1 MIRTFLSTVWEKLSA
16 SYWFLPS
23 LLALGAIGL
32 SALTLHI
39 DKSVNTESARHAAWI
54 WAGGPEGARNVLA
67 TIASSTITVA
77 GVVFSITVVTLTL
90 ASSQF
95 GPRLLRNFMNDWGTQ
110 TVLGAFVATF
120 LYCLLVL
127 RAIRGTDNLTV
138 VPFLSVTCGVI
149 FALVSVGFL
158 IFFIHHISSS
168 IIAEN
173 VIARVASEL
182 RNQIDTLF
190 PEKAGRGANDNEESE
205 LPEEFQRHP
214 GRVHSHRSGFIEAIA
229 MERLLELAQ
238 ERDLIIRLVRRP
250 GDFLAECQL
259 LAEVV
264 PAAKLDDGLRD
275 EIRDAIFFGKQ
286 RTPTQDIEY
295 SIDQLVE
302 VAVRALSPGVNDP
315 FTAITCIEWLG
326 DALIRV
332 GGRKIPSRWRCDSK
346 GKLRI
351 VTDATDFAGI
361 ARSSLSQIRQYGTHS
376 VAVTIRLLDVLERVA
391 PHLMRQS
398 DRRTLCDHARWI
410 RDDGIAG
417 AINANDQKDIDER
430 YRMAIAALREA
441 PIESGKADG

>member
-1 MIRTFLSTVWEKLSA
+1 MIKTFLSTFWEKLST
-16 SYWFLPS
+16 SYWFLPT

-39 DKSVNTESARHAAWI
+39 DNSVNATWARHTAWI

-127 RAIRGTDNLTV
+127 RAIRGTDNLTI
-138 VPFLSVTCGVI
+138 VPFLSVTCGVV

-182 RNQIDTLF
+182 QNQIDALY
-190 PEKAGRGANDNEESE
+190 PEKAGRAADDDEQRE
-205 LPEEFQRHP
+205 LPEEFRRRPRLIQ
-214 GRVHSHRSGFIEAIA
+214 SHRSGFIEAIA

-238 ERDLIIRLVRRP
+238 KRGLIIRLHRRP
-250 GDFLAECQL
+250 GEFLAESEL

-264 PAAKLDDGLRD
+264 PAAGLDDELCG
-275 EIRDAIFFGKQ
+275 EIRGTIFFGRR

-302 VAVRALSPGVNDP
+302 VAVRALSPGINDP
-315 FTAITCIEWLG
+315 FTAISCIEWLG
-326 DALIRV
+326 DALIRIA
-332 GGRKIPSRWRCDSK
+332 GREIPSRWRYDSE

-361 ARSSLSQIRQYGTHS
+361 ARAALSQIRQYGTRS
-376 VAVTIRLLDVLERVA
+376 VAVTVRLLEVLTRVG
-391 PHLMRQS
+391 PHLVRQN
-398 DRRTLCDHARWI
+398 DRRILLDHAQWI
-410 RDDGIAG
+410 RDDGVAR
-417 AINANDQKDIDER
+417 AENTNDQQDIDER
-430 YRMAIAALREA
+430 YRTAMAALRGA
-441 PIESGKADG
+441 QNQIG

>member
-1 MIRTFLSTVWEKLSA
+1 MIKTFLSTVWEKLST
-16 SYWFLPS
+16 SYWFLPT
-23 LLALGAIGL
+23 LLALGAICL
-32 SALTLHI
+32 SALTLRI
-39 DKSVNTESARHAAWI
+39 DQSINSQWARHASWV

-138 VPFLSVTCGVI
+138 VPFLSVTCGVV

-158 IFFIHHISSS
+158 IFFIHHISTS

-173 VIARVASEL
+173 VIARVASKLQNE
-182 RNQIDTLF
+182 IDSLY
-190 PEKAGRGANDNEESE
+190 PEKAGDAPDDERHE
-205 LPEEFQRHP
+205 LPEEFRRQP
-214 GRVHSHRSGFIEAIA
+214 GFIHSRRSGFIEAIA
-229 MERLLELAQ
+229 MEKLLGVAQ
-238 ERDLIIRLVRRP
+238 KRDLIIRLRRRP
-250 GDFLAECQL
+250 GDFVADSEL

-264 PAAKLDDGLRD
+264 PAAQLDDKLCE
-275 EIRDAIFFGKQ
+275 EIRDTVFFGKQ

-302 VAVRALSPGVNDP
+302 VAVRALSPGINDP

-332 GGRKIPSRWRCDSK
+332 AGREIPSRWRYDTED
-346 GKLRI
+346 KLRI
-351 VTDATDFAGI
+351 ITDATDFAGI
-361 ARSSLSQIRQYGTHS
+361 ARAALSQIRQYGTQS
-376 VAVTIRLLDVLERVA
+376 VSVTIRMLDVLTRVG
-391 PHLMRQS
+391 PHLVRQN
-398 DRRTLCDHARWI
+398 DRRILLDHARWI
-410 RDDGIAG
+410 RDDGVAK
-417 AINANDQKDIDER
+417 AENANDQKDIDDR
-430 YRMAIAALREA
+430 YRTALSALRGA
-441 PIESGKADG
+441 QPQAGTKNC

>member
-1 MIRTFLSTVWEKLSA
+1 MIKTFLSTVWEKVST
-16 SYWFLPS
+16 SYWFLPT
-23 LLALGAIGL
+23 LLALCAIGL

-39 DKSVNTESARHAAWI
+39 DNSVNAAWARQTAWV

-138 VPFLSVTCGVI
+138 VPFLSVTCGLI
-149 FALVSVGFL
+149 FAVVSVGFL

-182 RNQIDTLF
+182 QNEIDVLY
-190 PEKAGRGANDNEESE
+190 PEKAGRGVNDDEQREVS
-205 LPEEFQRHP
+205 EEFRHHP
-214 GRVHSHRSGFIEAIA
+214 GLIHSRRSGFIQAIA
-229 MERLLELAQ
+229 MESLLELAQ
-238 ERDLIIRLVRRP
+238 KRDLLIRLRCRP
-250 GDFLAECQL
+250 GNFLAEFEL

-264 PAAKLDDGLRD
+264 PGARLDDELCD
-275 EIRDAIFFGKQ
+275 EIRGTIFFGKR

-302 VAVRALSPGVNDP
+302 VAVRALSPGINDP

-332 GGRKIPSRWRCDSK
+332 AGREIPSRWRCDSK

-361 ARSSLSQIRQYGTHS
+361 ARAALSQIRQYGTRS
-376 VAVTIRLLDVLERVA
+376 VAVTIRLLEVLARVG
-391 PHLMRQS
+391 PHLVRQN
-398 DRRTLCDHARWI
+398 DRQILLDHAQWI
-410 RDDGIAG
+410 RNDGVAQ
-417 AINANDQKDIDER
+417 AENANDQEDIDKR
-430 YRMAIAALREA
+430 YQKATAALR
-441 PIESGKADG
+441 GTQNQVG

>member
-1 MIRTFLSTVWEKLSA
+1 MIKTFLSTLWEKLST
-16 SYWFLPS
+16 SYWFLPTA
-23 LLALGAIGL
+23 LALCAIGL
-32 SALTLHI
+32 SALTLRI
-39 DKSVNTESARHAAWI
+39 DRSVNTQWARHAAWV

-127 RAIRGTDNLTV
+127 RAIRGTANLTV
-138 VPFLSVTCGVI
+138 VPFLSVTCGVV

-173 VIARVASEL
+173 VAARVASEL
-182 RNQIDTLF
+182 QNEINVLY
-190 PEKAGRGANDNEESE
+190 PEKAGHAANENEQRE
-205 LPEEFQRHP
+205 LPEEFRRRP
-214 GRVHSHRSGFIEAIA
+214 GLIHSHRSGFIQAIA
-229 MERLLELAQ
+229 MDSLLELAQ
-238 ERDLIIRLVRRP
+238 KRDLIIRLGRRP
-250 GDFLAECQL
+250 GQFLAGSEL

-264 PAAKLDDGLRD
+264 PAARLDDELCD
-275 EIRDAIFFGKQ
+275 EIRGTIFFGQ
-286 RTPTQDIEY
+286 RRTPTQDIEY

-302 VAVRALSPGVNDP
+302 VAVRALSPGINDP

-332 GGRKIPSRWRCDSK
+332 AGREIPSRWRCDSK

-351 VTDATDFAGI
+351 ITEATDFAGI
-361 ARSSLSQIRQYGTHS
+361 ARAALSQIRQYGTRS
-376 VAVTIRLLDVLERVA
+376 VAVTIRMLEVLARVG
-391 PHLMRQS
+391 PHLVRQN
-398 DRRTLCDHARWI
+398 DRRILLHHARWI
-410 RDDGIAG
+410 RDDGVAK
-417 AINANDQKDIDER
+417 AENANDQEDINER
-430 YRMAIAALREA
+430 YRNAVTALRGA
-441 PIESGKADG
+441 QIEPENADP

>member
-1 MIRTFLSTVWEKLSA
+1 MIKTFLSTLWEKLST
-16 SYWFLPS
+16 SYWFLPTV
-23 LLALGAIGL
+23 LALCAIGL
-32 SALTLHI
+32 SALTLRL
-39 DKSVNTESARHAAWI
+39 DQSVNTQWARHATWV

-77 GVVFSITVVTLTL
+77 GVVFSITIVTLTL

-127 RAIRGTDNLTV
+127 RAIRGTDDLTV

-158 IFFIHHISSS
+158 IFFIHHISTS

-173 VIARVASEL
+173 VIARVACEL
-182 RNQIDTLF
+182 QHQIDSLY
-190 PEKAGRGANDNEESE
+190 PEKAGRASDDDQKRE
-205 LPEEFQRHP
+205 LPEEFLRRP
-214 GRVHSHRSGFIEAIA
+214 GLIHSHRSGFIQAIA
-229 MERLLELAQ
+229 IQGLLELAKK
-238 ERDLIIRLVRRP
+238 RDLIIRLRRRP
-250 GDFLAECQL
+250 GEFLAESEL
-259 LAEVV
+259 LAEVM
-264 PAAKLDDGLRD
+264 PAARLDDELCD
-275 EIRDAIFFGKQ
+275 QIRGTVFFGKQ

-315 FTAITCIEWLG
+315 FTTITCIEWLG

-332 GGRKIPSRWRCDSK
+332 ARREIPSPWRCDSK
-346 GKLRI
+346 GELRV

-361 ARSSLSQIRQYGTHS
+361 ARAALSQIRQYGTRS
-376 VAVTIRLLDVLERVA
+376 VAVTIRLLEVLARVG
-391 PHLMRQS
+391 PHLVRQN
-398 DRRTLCDHARWI
+398 DRRILLDHAQWI
-410 RDDGIAG
+410 RDDGVAK
-417 AINANDQKDIDER
+417 AENANDQQEIDQR
-430 YRMAIAALREA
+430 YRTAMAALHGMQDQA
-441 PIESGKADG
+441 G